1 MNAIISK
8 LDQLADIQTAIEVTK
23 KDYEAK
29 RAEILK
35 SVQSELDALAAE
47 YDPLIGSAEE
57 RCTTLENEIR
67 SDVVVFGASVRGKKF
82 YAMFSRGR
90 TTWNTKALD
99 EFAVRHPEIIDFRKQ
114 GEPSV
119 SIRLAK

>member
-1 MNAIISK
+1 AIISK
-8 LDQLADIQTAIEVTK
+8 LDQLADLQNAIDVTK

-35 SVQSELDALAAE
+35 SVQAELDALTAE
-47 YDPLIGSAEE
+47 YDPLITSAEE
-57 RCTTLENEIR
+57 RSTTLEKEIR
-67 SDVVVFGASVRGKKF
+67 GDVIAFGASVKGKKF

-90 TTWNTKALD
+90 ITWNTKALD
-99 EFAVRHPEIIDFRKQ
+99 EFAVLHPEVIDFRKQ